1 MSRYNYAA
9 MCQGQQHNP
18 NSNPKVRAQNN
29 QLCVCDK
36 SSPRNQAI
44 SARALRSLWKISK
57 WARIFFPSREGL
69 IINARRPLRSSD
81 WVKTVEAPSLAGSI
95 WNLCKPA
102 MVNTGGPCQEN
113 KLSVFSFGVD
123 NLQLTFLCFF
133 FYDRGKALFSPWLQR
148 RTWSSQCWLRF
159 CLLRKVFAG
168 SWCCP
173 WARSPSAIP
182 YAIPGMLRSWETRG
196 AITGQLV
203 SRRIRASKVVHT
215 ISRTLAGGAAISIVL
230 VIILTVMW
238 LGGVGCARKGDKQC

>member
-1 MSRYNYAA
+1 MRNIIRSGSLCDMTRRGFLIPSNFHVYHLSKKMTKMSRYNYAA

-133 FYDRGKALFSPWLQR
+133 FYDRGKALFSP
-148 RTWSSQCWLRF
+148 
-159 CLLRKVFAG
+159 
-168 SWCCP
+168 
-173 WARSPSAIP
+173 
-182 YAIPGMLRSWETRG
+182 
-196 AITGQLV
+196 
-203 SRRIRASKVVHT
+203 
-215 ISRTLAGGAAISIVL
+215 
-230 VIILTVMW
+230 
-238 LGGVGCARKGDKQC
+238 